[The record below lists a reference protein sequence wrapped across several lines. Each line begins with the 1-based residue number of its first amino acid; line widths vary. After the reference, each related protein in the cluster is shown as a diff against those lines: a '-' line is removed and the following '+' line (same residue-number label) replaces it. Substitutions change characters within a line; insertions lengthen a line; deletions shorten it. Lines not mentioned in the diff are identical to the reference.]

1 MNKDGLLGLGEVGK
15 AINQF
20 FPDALIGTLQQEIEE
35 PVEFLHVCIPWS
47 EKFVEIVNGE
57 DYQVAIIHSSVP
69 VGTTEKIRNAVH
81 SPIRGVHPHL
91 YEGIKAHTKFVG
103 ANDVKLGI
111 KAVRHLTQARMN
123 VVLVADTKTTELGK
137 LMDTTK
143 YGIDIEIHRWQKELC
158 DKYGVSFEDAVTMMD
173 NAYNRGYQALGLSKF
188 TRPLLTPP
196 EGSIGG
202 HCVRENAQFL
212 PMFNA
217 EMVWEKPQ

>member
-1 MNKDGLLGLGEVGK
+1 MNDGILGFGEVGQ
-15 AINQF
+15 AIGNF
-20 FPDALIGTLQQEIEE
+20 FPDAVIGTLEKEITE

-47 EKFVEIVNGE
+47 EDFVNIVE
-57 DYQVAIIHSSVP
+57 KHDYNVAIIHSSVP
-69 VGTTEKIRNAVH
+69 VGTTEQIKNAVH

-91 YEGIKAHTKFVG
+91 FEGIKAHTKFVG

-111 KAVRHLTQARMN
+111 KAVRHLTKAGMN

-143 YGIDIEIHRWQKELC
+143 YGIDIEIHRWEKELC

-173 NAYNRGYQALGLSKF
+173 DAYNRGYQALGLSKF

-196 EGSIGG
+196 EGSLGG
-202 HCVRENAQFL
+202 HCIRPNAQFL
-212 PMFNA
+212 PKFDA
-217 EMVWEKPQ
+217 SRVWEPQE